1 MKLAPGTA
9 LVKVVLLALAAWIFF
24 NLTHSEM
31 SRKDDLSE
39 GRETDRRPSPAGKA
53 ANPRS
58 SDRADIL
65 GRLAAD
71 LSELMRRLTP
81 PEPPEPETRGLRL
94 YNLHTGESLSVVY
107 WRNGRYMPSALAQ
120 LDYFLRDWRTNTV
133 ASMSVETLDLLW
145 ELHRELGSKQP
156 INVISGFRSA
166 QTNAL
171 LKRIGRHVAVESEH
185 VRGRAI
191 DVQFPDVPLKLLRD
205 RALVHQAGGVGY
217 YPAGSGGFVHI
228 DSGRVRH
235 WPGMSR
241 AELAQVFLENPGALE
256 PGRRRAA
263 NRWSPL
269 AGCCSNH

>member
-9 LVKVVLLALAAWIFF
+9 LVKVVLLALAAWIFLT
-24 NLTHSEM
+24 LTHSEM

-39 GRETDRRPSPAGKA
+39 ARETDRRPSPAGKA
-53 ANPRS
+53 ANARS

-120 LDYFLRDWRTNTV
+120 LDYFLGDWRTNTV
-133 ASMSVETLDLLW
+133 ASMSLETLDLLW
-145 ELHRELGSKQP
+145 ELHRELRSKQP

-256 PGRRRAA
+256 PGRRQAA